1 MKKFLLL
8 LYLLILI
15 VSLGIISCKQ
25 ESPLGITYVDDI
37 NFHNRTFVVTVPSN
51 YDPSNPSPL
60 LFAFHGSGMDSEF
73 LKSRTKF
80 DSLTLPQRY
89 IVVYPNSIYGAW
101 TDGCDCNIS
110 DQKRVDDLAFVDFL
124 IDSMKK
130 AYTIDTTRIYGWGV
144 SQGATFLQRLA
155 CERAEKFAA
164 FSSYLGTLRLYTAN
178 SCTPNSSVNMQIVN
192 STDDPDVLWNG
203 LMLEPYTFIS
213 VPEVVK
219 KWSGINGC
227 SDSAIVISYED
238 KVDYINVEKY
248 IYEDCL
254 SSKEVEL
261 IKIVNGGH
269 YFYRNA
275 EFDYSSEAISFF
287 NKHQLNK

>member
-1 MKKFLLL
+1 MLT
-8 LYLLILI
+8 
-15 VSLGIISCKQ
+15 SLSIISCKQ
-25 ESPLGITYVDDI
+25 ESPIGITYVDDI

-60 LFAFHGSGMDSEF
+60 LFAFHGNGMDGEF

-80 DSLTLPQRY
+80 DSLTFDQRY
-89 IVVYPNSIYGAW
+89 IIVYPNSIYGAW
-101 TDGCDCNIS
+101 TDGCDCNLS

-144 SQGATFLQRLA
+144 SQGAAFLQRLA

-164 FSSYLGTLRLYTAN
+164 VSSYLGTLRYFAARECNPST
-178 SCTPNSSVNMQIVN
+178 SVNIQIIN

-203 LMLEPYTFIS
+203 LELLPYSFLS
-213 VPEVVK
+213 VPDVVK

-227 SDSAIVISYED
+227 SDSASVIYYED

-248 IYEDCL
+248 IYKDCL
-254 SSKEVEL
+254 SNKEIEL
-261 IKIVNGGH
+261 IKIINGGH
-269 YFYRNA
+269 YFYRND
-275 EFDYSSEAISFF
+275 EFDYSSEAINFF
-287 NKHQLNK
+287 NKHNLNE

>member
-1 MKKFLLL
+1 MKKFLLVQHFFVF
-8 LYLLILI
+8 IT
-15 VSLGIISCKQ
+15 SLSIISCKQ
-25 ESPLGITYVDDI
+25 ESPIGITYIDDI
-37 NFHNRTFVVTVPSN
+37 NFHNRTFIVTVPSN
-51 YDPSNPSPL
+51 YDSSNPSPL
-60 LFAFHGSGMDSEF
+60 LFAFHGAGMDGEF

-80 DSLTLPQRY
+80 DSLTLDQRY

-155 CERAEKFAA
+155 CDRAEKFAA
-164 FSSYLGTLRLYTAN
+164 FSSYLGTLRLFAAN
-178 SCTPNSSVNMQIVN
+178 SCNPNSSVNMQIVN

-203 LMLEPYTFIS
+203 LVLQPYSFIS

-227 SDSAIVISYED
+227 SDSADVIYYED
-238 KVDYINVEKY
+238 KVDYIEIEKH
-248 IYEDCL
+248 IYSDCT
-254 SSKEVEL
+254 SAKEVEL
-261 IKIVNGGH
+261 IKIINGGH

-275 EFDYSSEAISFF
+275 EFDYSAEAINFF
-287 NKHQLNK
+287 NKHRLNE